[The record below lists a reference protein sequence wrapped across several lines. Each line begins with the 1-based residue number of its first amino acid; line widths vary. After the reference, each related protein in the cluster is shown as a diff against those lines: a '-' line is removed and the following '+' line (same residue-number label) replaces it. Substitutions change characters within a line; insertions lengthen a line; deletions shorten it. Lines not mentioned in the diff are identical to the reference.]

1 MAKRIVLLHTVVFL
15 ADMFRR
21 LFQEYLPNT
30 NTCHMVDEG
39 IIQELMRAQKL
50 TPKIRRRLAMQVTMA
65 NDIGADLILF
75 TCSSTSPLV
84 DTLEKM
90 SDIPILKIDEPMAE
104 KAVDLGKKIGVI
116 TTAKTTLGPSV
127 DLIESHAIKVGKTIE
142 IQAKLETQAFAA
154 KLSGNSNEHDRI
166 VTTAA
171 SKLAE
176 KNDVIVLAQAS
187 MAHLAA
193 ELNLQINC
201 PVLASP
207 EICIEK
213 LKSMGYQ

>member
-1 MAKRIVLLHTVVFL
+1 MAKQIVLLHTVVFL

-39 IIQELMRAQKL
+39 IIHELMRAQKL
-50 TPKIRRRLAMQVTMA
+50 TPKIRRRLAIQVTMA

-75 TCSSTSPLV
+75 TCSSTSPMV
-84 DTLEKM
+84 DTLQKLA
-90 SDIPILKIDEPMAE
+90 DIPILKIDEPMAE

-127 DLIESHAIKVGKTIE
+127 DLIESQAIKVGKTIE
-142 IQAKLETQAFAA
+142 VQAALETQAFEA
-154 KLSGNSNEHDRI
+154 KLSGNSIEHDRI
-166 VTTAA
+166 ITNAV
-171 SKLAE
+171 SKLAQ

-193 ELNLQINC
+193 ELNLQISC